1 MSKISLKH
9 SGGKVV
15 SLNSPTTEPNAND
28 VAFKLPNADGSSGQV
43 LKTDGSGNL
52 SFGAD
57 TGGKILQVKQTV
69 KTDVYSTNS
78 TSYALITGLT
88 QAITATTANNKIL
101 INVTIYGGNSTS
113 DYAVG
118 FQLAKDGTAISGALG
133 AASGNNAES
142 GTFRFRQS
150 SLNHAE
156 EAAFMYLDPAA
167 DTNAHTYGV
176 LMKVFNTN
184 GTGRVGTT
192 GDNGNYQ
199 QHLRCPC
206 TITLMEVAA

>member
-1 MSKISLKH
+1 MSQLKLTAD
-9 SGGKVV
+9 SGGGTVAIKGPA
-15 SLNSPTTEPNAND
+15 STAGNAAIELT
-28 VAFKLPNADGSSGQV
+28 VPG
-43 LKTDGSGNL
+43 TGSGTL
-52 SFGAD
+52 AVGA
-57 TGGKILQVKQTV
+57 TGKILQVLQTV

-88 QAITATTANNKIL
+88 QAITAASTSNKIL
-101 INVTIYGGNSTS
+101 INVTLYGGNSAA

-118 FQLAKDGTAISGALG
+118 FQLAKDGTAISGAIG
-133 AASGNNAES
+133 AASGNNQES

-150 SLNHAE
+150 SNNHAE
-156 EAAFMYLDPAA
+156 EAAFMYIDTPA

-176 LMKVFNTN
+176 LMKVFNSG

-206 TITLMEVAA
+206 TITVMEVAA